1 MEENT
6 MASNNNKKEIL
17 VLSALGLLLVEEEI
31 CRRRNLRRNG
41 TKSWISQRQP
51 QGASP
56 RQITEKINISEK
68 ETKKKSLQSQ
78 LTRYRKLSPSG
89 SSGTDK
95 TARQQRILRMLEF
108 LKPHTKSNLTHTEP
122 PAPTDTI
129 SGATVDALDNN
140 QDETAF
146 EPLIAESTFLDPGFE
161 STSSSSSAGSPRRPP
176 AKRSRKSHDDSLADT
191 KMRTIEAA
199 LHRMSAEGRP
209 DFIAVACQSIE
220 HKFRMVPPHLLP
232 RLENRVQNL
241 IFNFFEEH
249 NLDTHTHDS

>member
-1 MEENT
+1 MGNWFVLVGFQPSNT
-6 MASNNNKKEIL
+6 
-17 VLSALGLLLVEEEI
+17 
-31 CRRRNLRRNG
+31 RR
-41 TKSWISQRQP
+41 QA
-51 QGASP
+51 QGAFP
-56 RQITEKINISEK
+56 CQITEKINISEK
-68 ETKKKSLQSQ
+68 ETKKKKSLQSQ

-95 TARQQRILRMLEF
+95 TPRQQRILRMLEF

-122 PAPTDTI
+122 PAPTDTS
-129 SGATVDALDNN
+129 SGATVDSLDDN

-161 STSSSSSAGSPRRPP
+161 STSSSSSAGSPQRPP
-176 AKRSRKSHDDSLADT
+176 AKRSRKSHDDSMAGT

-209 DFIAVACQSIE
+209 DFITVACQSIE

-249 NLDTHTHDS
+249 NLDTRTHDS

>member
-1 MEENT
+1 MTLWTEALEEE
-6 MASNNNKKEIL
+6 MISM
-17 VLSALGLLLVEEEI
+17 VEERPPLYNVSEKNYSNRGVKAD
-31 CRRRNLRRNG
+31 C
-41 TKSWISQRQP
+41 W
-51 QGASP
+51 

-68 ETKKKSLQSQ
+68 ETKKKWESLRTQFS
-78 LTRYRKLSPSG
+78 RYRKLSPSG

-95 TARQQRILRMLEF
+95 TPRQKWILRRLQFLE
-108 LKPHTKSNLTHTEP
+108 PHTKSKDSVSNLTHTEP
-122 PAPTDTI
+122 PAPTDTS
-129 SGATVDALDNN
+129 SGAIVDALDSN

-146 EPLIAESTFLDPGFE
+146 EPPIAESTFLDPDFE
-161 STSSSSSAGSPRRPP
+161 STSTSTSAGSPQRPP

-191 KMRTIEAA
+191 LMGLMRTTEAA

-209 DFIAVACQSIE
+209 DFIAVACQCIE

-249 NLDTHTHDS
+249 NLDTHKKDL